1 MDIFVRGNVL
11 SFSTTFYDANDAVV
25 IPASVSLYLD
35 YGVAQG
41 RSSTTVAMTNVGNAW
56 IATWDSSDAYPSTV
70 NWSVR
75 ATTPH
80 AADQGEFALPANP
93 ANLAQF

>member
-1 MDIFVRGNVL
+1 MDVFVRGNVI
-11 SFSTTFYDANDAVV
+11 SFSTTFYDADGAVV
-25 IPASVSLYLD
+25 IPASVSLLIVF
-35 YGVAQG
+35 GISKG
-41 RSSTTVAMTNVGNAW
+41 TNSETIAMTNVGDAW
-56 IATWDSSDAYPSTV
+56 TATWDSSDAYPSTV

-80 AADQGEFALPANP
+80 AADQGAFSIPANP